1 VGVDG
6 PLLREFGLAA
16 LMHDIG
22 KVKTPNEILNKPDKL
37 TEPEYDILKRHTV
50 DGAQILRKTPEMPTL
65 VPVVAFEHHLR
76 ADGTGYP
83 SAERPQLNLGTTLC
97 GIADVYDAMRSQ
109 RVYQPAFPTD
119 RILAVLQ
126 RNDGK
131 QFDQHLVRR
140 FVQLVG
146 IYPAGNLVRLYG
158 GEIAVVLRAH
168 AADPYRPRVR
178 VLIDRDGIPLGNPQE
193 LNLWEMA
200 DDNDNAIQA
209 PLDPADY
216 DIDPLLQL

>member
-1 VGVDG
+1 
-6 PLLREFGLAA
+6 
-16 LMHDIG
+16 
-22 KVKTPNEILNKPDKL
+22 
-37 TEPEYDILKRHTV
+37 
-50 DGAQILRKTPEMPTL
+50 MPTL
-65 VPVVAFEHHLR
+65 APVVAFEHHLR

-83 SAERPQLNLGTTLC
+83 SAQRAQLNLATTLC

-146 IYPAGNLVRLYG
+146 IYPVGNMVRLYN
-158 GEIAVVLRAH
+158 GEIAVVMKAH
-168 AADPYRPRVR
+168 APDPYRPRVR
-178 VLIDRDGIPLGNPQE
+178 ILMTADEMPLANPIE
-193 LNLWEMA
+193 VNLWEMA
-200 DDNDNAIQA
+200 EEQDNAIQA
-209 PLDPADY
+209 PLDPAEY
-216 DIDPLLQL
+216 GIDPLLQL